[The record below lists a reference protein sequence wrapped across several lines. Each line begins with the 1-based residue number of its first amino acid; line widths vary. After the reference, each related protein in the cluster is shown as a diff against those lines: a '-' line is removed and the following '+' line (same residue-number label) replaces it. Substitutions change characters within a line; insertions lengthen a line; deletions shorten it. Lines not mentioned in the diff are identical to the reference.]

1 MSCAA
6 ETIRQYCERERRND
20 DLESLYFVL
29 FCQFNVQPDEPIGPK
44 VRALLESLPH

>member
-6 ETIRQYCERERRND
+6 ETIRQYCERERLND

-29 FCQFNVQPDEPIGPK
+29 HCQFNVQPDDVLNPK
-44 VRALLESLPH
+44 VRAVLESLPH

>member
-1 MSCAA
+1 MSCTT

-29 FCQFNVQPDEPIGPK
+29 FCQFNVQADDAITPK
-44 VRALLESLPH
+44 VREVLESLPH